1 MKYRWIVPDRE
12 NRADFKVIEY
22 VIENGDRIYRYAL
35 EKAPKLAQEMNI
47 HAPSGE
53 ERDEKKIL
61 ANCFAGCIAEN
72 ALIFRFNTYAKECRK
87 HIQAGPTEFD
97 KNRDEDQVDILV
109 WNRENDKIPAASIEV
124 RSSYGAVQNNRKR
137 YREWFSIVGFYT
149 SENKGRELVKDFYI
163 TVIFNFPQE
172 DMYGKMVN
180 REPIHLQLAAGCDS
194 EFLKT
199 HGTIDSLKN
208 KGAKYRVVR
217 PLLAGFP
224 VDEMMDRIFER
235 LGSQENMPQGC

>member
-12 NRADFKVIEY
+12 NREDFKVIEY
-22 VIENGDRIYRYAL
+22 MIEGADKIYQYAL
-35 EKAPKLAQEMNI
+35 EKAPKLSREMNI
-47 HAPSGE
+47 HGPSGE
-53 ERDEKKIL
+53 KRDRKKIL
-61 ANCFAGCIAEN
+61 VNCFAGCIAESI
-72 ALIFRFNTYAKECRK
+72 LIFRLNTYAKERQVY
-87 HIQAGPTEFD
+87 IQARPTVFD
-97 KNRDEDQVDILV
+97 KDRDEDQVDILV
-109 WNRENDKIPAASIEV
+109 WNRENDKIPAVSIEV

-149 SENKGRELVKDFYI
+149 SENKGRELVKDYYV

-172 DMYGKMVN
+172 DMYEKMMN
-180 REPIHLQLAAGCDS
+180 RRPIHLQLAAGCDS
-194 EFLKT
+194 EFLKA

-224 VDEMMDRIFER
+224 VDLVMDQMFER
-235 LGSQENMPQGC
+235 LGWQEKE